1 MNMVGLIA
9 FGVILL
15 LLIAIILLPWLAGA
29 QLIEWVVRDGHRRYS
44 RLRVSD
50 AYSSLRTG
58 DIVLFATHASMIP
71 IFTRSQFTHA
81 GMVVRRRCGGCPPD
95 CIDCEV
101 LIAEATGGVPDGQLA
116 VGYQLPAGVSLS
128 PLLPRLKLYPGGT
141 YLMRLATPLPPGAE
155 AVLATA
161 AASRVGR
168 PFAPPLQLINA
179 VLRGAPADHCFGLVG
194 ELLGTIGLQRAPA
207 APGGAPA
214 PLCAAGAIG
223 VQRAICALGEVGD
236 AAHLVAT
243 DGAAVLYRPT
253 VELVYDIDC

>member
-1 MNMVGLIA
+1 MNMVGLIV
-9 FGVILL
+9 FGVVLL

-29 QLIEWVVRDGHRRYS
+29 QLVEWVVRDGHRRYS

-71 IFTRSQFTHA
+71 ILTRSQFTHA
-81 GMVVRRRCGGCPPD
+81 GVVVRRRCGGCPPD

-116 VGYQLPAGVSLS
+116 AGYQLPAGVSLS

-141 YLMRLATPLPPGAE
+141 YLMRLATPLPPAAE
-155 AVLATA
+155 VALA
-161 AASRVGR
+161 AAAAARVGR
-168 PFAPPLQLINA
+168 PFASPLQLIGG

-194 ELLGTIGLQRAPA
+194 ELLGAVGLQRAPP

-223 VQRAICALGEVGD
+223 IQRAICALGEAGGSRLL
-236 AAHLVAT
+236 AA